1 MAYTDQN
8 GKTWGDTQR
17 PNVRG
22 GMQIAN
28 IREPFQYR
36 GPDNRF
42 PTGTEPPPGTFQPPQ
57 PGMGQ
62 QDRLNLLQNMAPR
75 PDSQAQPNQMRDQMR
90 ARYEAMMAQR
100 RAEFEAR
107 RAELEAR
114 RAQHQQNRLMQLTG
128 DGRNRPQNQ
137 GMQSNIPP
145 QMPPAMNPQKY
156 AQPMIQPDGGNPYAY
171 GGYVTKNNLT
181 DILR

>member
-42 PTGTEPPPGTFQPPQ
+42 PTGTEPQPDMGQPPPAYLSRPPQ
-57 PGMGQ
+57 AGMGQ
-62 QDRLNLLQNMAPR
+62 QNMAPR
-75 PDSQAQPNQMRDQMR
+75 PDTQGQPDQMR

-107 RAELEAR
+107 RAEIEAR

-137 GMQSNIPP
+137 GMQPNIPP

-156 AQPMIQPDGGNPYAY
+156 AQPQPDGGNPYAY

>member
-8 GKTWGDTQR
+8 GKTWGDGQR
-17 PNVRG
+17 PNFRG
-22 GMQIAN
+22 EMQLAN
-28 IREPFQYR
+28 IRGPYR

-42 PTGTEPPPGTFQPPQ
+42 PTGTEPQ

-62 QDRLNLLQNMAPR
+62 PPQVSPQDRLNLLQNMAPR
-75 PDSQAQPNQMRDQMR
+75 PDTQAQPDQMR